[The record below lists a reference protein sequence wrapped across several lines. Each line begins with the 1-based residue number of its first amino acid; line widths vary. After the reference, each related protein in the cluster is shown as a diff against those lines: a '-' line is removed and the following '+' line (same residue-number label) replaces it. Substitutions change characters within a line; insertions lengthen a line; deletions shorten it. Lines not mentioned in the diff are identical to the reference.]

1 MPALLRSARALV
13 VPSRWYEGQPR
24 VILEAFAAGVPV
36 LASSIGGLSELVE
49 DGVNGRLV
57 AAEDGRGW
65 REAMESV
72 ADDEESIRMGANA
85 HASWERRFT
94 PALAIRAL
102 EDAYG
107 EVMTAARR
115 LG

>member
-1 MPALLRSARALV
+1 MPTLLRSARALV

-36 LASSIGGLSELVE
+36 LASRIGGLPELVE

-57 AAEDGRGW
+57 DVADGHAW

-72 ADDEESIRMGANA
+72 SDDDESIRLGAKRMHPGRA
-85 HASWERRFT
+85 ASV

-107 EVMTAARR
+107 EVMPAARR
-115 LG
+115 RG